1 MTKEISTGII
11 LIENTA
17 SCKRRAI
24 LKRVHKDGSAQ
35 ITEKKSRFIGDVY
48 NIENEED
55 ALYYINETKKKYWD
69 ARHHCYAYI
78 IGNNNEIKRFSDD
91 GEPSGTA
98 GKPILDVLDKSGIA
112 NCLIIV
118 TRYFGGT
125 LLGTGGLIRAYSEAA
140 KSGIEASGIMEVK
153 KGIQAQIDA
162 DYNSFGK
169 IQYMCMER
177 NIIITDTEYGENVHI
192 NMIIEESEYA
202 HFQKA
207 VADAFAG
214 RLEIVKN
221 DNVIFGI
228 YDGMVQILTSNN

>member
-1 MTKEISTGII
+1 M
-11 LIENTA
+11 
-17 SCKRRAI
+17 
-24 LKRVHKDGSAQ
+24 KRVHKDGSAQ

-55 ALYYINETKKKYWD
+55 ALYHINETKKKYWD

-214 RLEIVKN
+214 RLGIIKN

-228 YDGMVQILTSNN
+228 YDGTVQILTSNN

>member
-1 MTKEISTGII
+1 MKRDYLEAYRGGEGE
-11 LIENTA
+11 LI
-17 SCKRRAI
+17 
-24 LKRVHKDGSAQ
+24 
-35 ITEKKSRFIGDVY
+35 EKKSRFIGDVY

>member
-1 MTKEISTGII
+1 M
-11 LIENTA
+11 
-17 SCKRRAI
+17 
-24 LKRVHKDGSAQ
+24 KRVHKDGSAQ
-35 ITEKKSRFIGDVY
+35 ITEKKSRFIGGVY

-177 NIIITDTEYGENVHI
+177 NIIITDTEYGKNVHI

-207 VADAFAG
+207 VADAFDG
-214 RLEIVKN
+214 RL
-221 DNVIFGI
+221 
-228 YDGMVQILTSNN
+228 

>member
-1 MTKEISTGII
+1 M
-11 LIENTA
+11 
-17 SCKRRAI
+17 
-24 LKRVHKDGSAQ
+24 KRVHKDGSAQ

-221 DNVIFGI
+221 DNVILVF
-228 YDGMVQILTSNN
+228 YDGWDKY

>member
-1 MTKEISTGII
+1 M
-11 LIENTA
+11 
-17 SCKRRAI
+17 
-24 LKRVHKDGSAQ
+24 KRVHKDGSAQ

-153 KGIQAQIDA
+153 KGIQAQLDA

-214 RLEIVKN
+214 RLGIIKN

-228 YDGMVQILTSNN
+228 YDGTVQILTSNNYMIKLLLF

>member
-1 MTKEISTGII
+1 M
-11 LIENTA
+11 
-17 SCKRRAI
+17 
-24 LKRVHKDGSAQ
+24 KRVHKDGSAQ

-214 RLEIVKN
+214 RDGICFLCAE
-221 DNVIFGI
+221 DNWLKCIT
-228 YDGMVQILTSNN
+228 VQTARAVTEML

>member
-1 MTKEISTGII
+1 M
-11 LIENTA
+11 
-17 SCKRRAI
+17 
-24 LKRVHKDGSAQ
+24 KRVHKDGSAQ

-228 YDGMVQILTSNN
+228 YELIKFGHFVVKLM

>member
-1 MTKEISTGII
+1 M
-11 LIENTA
+11 
-17 SCKRRAI
+17 
-24 LKRVHKDGSAQ
+24 KRVHKDGSAQ

-214 RLEIVKN
+214 SMPGIIKN

-228 YDGMVQILTSNN
+228 YDGTVQILTSNN

>member
-1 MTKEISTGII
+1 M
-11 LIENTA
+11 
-17 SCKRRAI
+17 
-24 LKRVHKDGSAQ
+24 KRVHKDGS
-35 ITEKKSRFIGDVY
+35 
-48 NIENEED
+48 
-55 ALYYINETKKKYWD
+55 
-69 ARHHCYAYI
+69 
-78 IGNNNEIKRFSDD
+78 
-91 GEPSGTA
+91 
-98 GKPILDVLDKSGIA
+98 
-112 NCLIIV
+112 
-118 TRYFGGT
+118 
-125 LLGTGGLIRAYSEAA
+125 
-140 KSGIEASGIMEVK
+140 
-153 KGIQAQIDA
+153 AQIDA

-202 HFQKA
+202 HFQKT

>member
-1 MTKEISTGII
+1 M
-11 LIENTA
+11 
-17 SCKRRAI
+17 
-24 LKRVHKDGSAQ
+24 KRVHKDGSAQ

-192 NMIIEESEYA
+192 NMIIDGEPHIHICMATPESSYLGHLEEGCRVLYLA
-202 HFQKA
+202 
-207 VADAFAG
+207 
-214 RLEIVKN
+214 EIAIEKYS
-221 DNVIFGI
+221 DEELTRKRDKFGI
-228 YDGMVQILTSNN
+228 AALSWK

>member
-1 MTKEISTGII
+1 MDFYSVD
-11 LIENTA
+11 
-17 SCKRRAI
+17 CKRVIFKNGKWEANNR
-24 LKRVHKDGSAQ
+24 
-35 ITEKKSRFIGDVY
+35 TEMLVVLA
-48 NIENEED
+48 ENEED

>member
-1 MTKEISTGII
+1 M
-11 LIENTA
+11 
-17 SCKRRAI
+17 
-24 LKRVHKDGSAQ
+24 KRVHKDGSAQ

-177 NIIITDTEYGENVHI
+177 NIITDTEYGENVHI

-228 YDGMVQILTSNN
+228 YDGTVQILTSNN

>member
-1 MTKEISTGII
+1 M
-11 LIENTA
+11 
-17 SCKRRAI
+17 
-24 LKRVHKDGSAQ
+24 KRVHKDGSAQ

-228 YDGMVQILTSNN
+228 YDGMVQILTSNK

>member
-1 MTKEISTGII
+1 M
-11 LIENTA
+11 
-17 SCKRRAI
+17 
-24 LKRVHKDGSAQ
+24 KRVHKDGSAQ

-221 DNVIFGI
+221 NNVIFGI
-228 YDGMVQILTSNN
+228 YDGMVQI

>member
-1 MTKEISTGII
+1 M
-11 LIENTA
+11 
-17 SCKRRAI
+17 
-24 LKRVHKDGSAQ
+24 KRVHKDGSAQ

-228 YDGMVQILTSNN
+228 YDGMVQY

>member
-1 MTKEISTGII
+1 M
-11 LIENTA
+11 
-17 SCKRRAI
+17 
-24 LKRVHKDGSAQ
+24 KRVHKDGSAQ

-153 KGIQAQIDA
+153 KGIKAQIDA

-177 NIIITDTEYGENVHI
+177 NIIIMGTEYSENVHI

-207 VADAFAG
+207 VADA
-214 RLEIVKN
+214 LKLLK
-221 DNVIFGI
+221 
-228 YDGMVQILTSNN
+228 MTM

>member
-1 MTKEISTGII
+1 MEEFITIKE
-11 LIENTA
+11 N
-17 SCKRRAI
+17 
-24 LKRVHKDGSAQ
+24 VQAQ
-35 ITEKKSRFIGDVY
+35 IIEKKSKFIANLFY
-48 NIENEED
+48 IEDIKQAEEIIRD
-55 ALYYINETKKKYWD
+55 TKKKYFD
-69 ARHHCYAYI
+69 ARHNCIAYRI
-78 IGNNNEIKRFSDD
+78 IDNGQVIEKSSDD

-202 HFQKA
+202 HFQKT

>member
-1 MTKEISTGII
+1 MLEQYRTVYEGG
-11 LIENTA
+11 E
-17 SCKRRAI
+17 
-24 LKRVHKDGSAQ
+24 GE
-35 ITEKKSRFIGDVY
+35 ITEKKSRFIATVHPV
-48 NIENEED
+48 ESEEE
-55 ALYYINETKKKYWD
+55 ALAFLEEMKKKYWD
-69 ARHHCYAYI
+69 ARHNCYVYS
-78 IGNNNEIKRFSDD
+78 IGMNREFTRCSDD

-177 NIIITDTEYGENVHI
+177 NIVITDTEYGENVHI

>member
-1 MTKEISTGII
+1 M
-11 LIENTA
+11 
-17 SCKRRAI
+17 
-24 LKRVHKDGSAQ
+24 KRVHKDGSAQ

-48 NIENEED
+48 NIENDSIFAKTKSEED

-153 KGIQAQIDA
+153 KGVQAQIDA

>member
-1 MTKEISTGII
+1 M
-11 LIENTA
+11 
-17 SCKRRAI
+17 
-24 LKRVHKDGSAQ
+24 KRVHKDGSAQ

-177 NIIITDTEYGENVHI
+177 NIIITKDTEYGENVHI

-202 HFQKA
+202 HFQKT

>member
-1 MTKEISTGII
+1 M
-11 LIENTA
+11 
-17 SCKRRAI
+17 
-24 LKRVHKDGSAQ
+24 KRVHKDGSAQ

-228 YDGMVQILTSNN
+228 YDGMVQILLVNICTIPS

>member
-1 MTKEISTGII
+1 MYCLTGCGIFALVEIPVSCGAA
-11 LIENTA
+11 LCAVSAHHRGTA
-17 SCKRRAI
+17 ADTCFMR
-24 LKRVHKDGSAQ
+24 
-35 ITEKKSRFIGDVY
+35 

-214 RLEIVKN
+214 RLGIIKN

-228 YDGMVQILTSNN
+228 YDGTVQILTSNN

>member
-1 MTKEISTGII
+1 M
-11 LIENTA
+11 
-17 SCKRRAI
+17 
-24 LKRVHKDGSAQ
+24 KRVHKDGSAQ

-153 KGIQAQIDA
+153 KGVQAQIDA

-207 VADAFAG
+207 VADAFK
-214 RLEIVKN
+214 LLK
-221 DNVIFGI
+221 
-228 YDGMVQILTSNN
+228 MTM

>member
-1 MTKEISTGII
+1 M
-11 LIENTA
+11 
-17 SCKRRAI
+17 
-24 LKRVHKDGSAQ
+24 KRVHKDGSAQ

-153 KGIQAQIDA
+153 KGVQAQIDA

-177 NIIITDTEYGENVHI
+177 NIIILAW
-192 NMIIEESEYA
+192 S
-202 HFQKA
+202 
-207 VADAFAG
+207 
-214 RLEIVKN
+214 L
-221 DNVIFGI
+221 
-228 YDGMVQILTSNN
+228 